1 MTEEKAGRVAAIA
14 AGIALLLYAALHVK
28 SVALDQTRP
37 SLILASLVF
46 TALGL
51 AHATYTLGWR
61 RSLTFFSLCVV
72 ISGLLE
78 QIAIWTADVGAYY
91 YTDVLGP
98 KIGDVPIVIPI
109 SWFMMI
115 YPAYTIA
122 NLLVEGR
129 PVATARGLLPLLWLS
144 MVTAIVETAWD
155 LSLDPFMTGKMKAWV
170 WKVEHAPYFG
180 IPFQNYFGWVQ
191 VTLIVMVIYRLCE
204 RKLPLRPL
212 GAVSFRLAMVPLV
225 VYALNGATDVFAG
238 YPEATRL
245 IPPFVMGIPLL
256 LAGNRLREWAAE
268 ARARDAGATD
278 RKRKKVAA

>member
-1 MTEEKAGRVAAIA
+1 VTEKQIARAAAIVVA
-14 AGIALLLYAALHVK
+14 IGLVAYAALHVHA
-28 SVALDQTRP
+28 VALDQTRP
-37 SLILASLVF
+37 SLIIASLVF

-61 RSLTFFSLCVV
+61 RSLTFFALCTV

-78 QIAIWTADVGAYY
+78 QIAIWSADVGAYY

-98 KIGDVPIVIPI
+98 KLGDVPIVIPI

-115 YPAYTIA
+115 YPCYTIA
-122 NLLVEGR
+122 NLLVDGR
-129 PVATARGLLPLLWLS
+129 PVTTARTLLPLLWLS

-170 WKVEHAPYFG
+170 WADGGPYFG
-180 IPFQNYFGWVQ
+180 IPFQNYFGWIQ

-204 RKLPLRPL
+204 RRIPLRPL
-212 GAVSFRLAMVPLV
+212 GPLSRRMAMVPLV
-225 VYALNGATDVFAG
+225 VYALNGATDVLAG

-245 IPPFVMGIPLL
+245 LPPFVMGIPLL
-256 LAGNRLREWAAE
+256 LAGNRLWAWAAE
-268 ARARDAGATD
+268 REAGETAAAARGGR
-278 RKRKKVAA
+278 KVAA